1 MYTFIF
7 SKKAEKSFKKQN
19 LLFQKRLIQKLKNL
33 KDVDNIFVYLSKL
46 ENMLPATH
54 RLRIW
59 DIRVILEQDKGNP
72 NTFIIL
78 KCWKRW
84 DIYK

>member
-1 MYTFIF
+1 MYNFIF
-7 SKKAEKSFKKQN
+7 TKKAEKDFKKQDF
-19 LLFQKRLIQKLKNL
+19 LFQKRLIEKLKIL
-33 KDVDNIFVYLSKL
+33 KFVDDISIYISKL

-59 DIRVILEQDKGNP
+59 EIRVILEKDKMDDN
-72 NTFIIL
+72 NYIIL
-78 KCWKRW
+78 KFWKRG